1 MGTFSW
7 LKGLL
12 GHPTDSRTGASFDE
26 RLARA
31 AQAAIGLV
39 ELEGV
44 AVTPAVRRWLTQY
57 AQQQISQRELIA
69 KIEAEVAALMQHQ
82 G

>member
-1 MGTFSW
+1 MVGRARDTAASPRP
-7 LKGLL
+7 L
-12 GHPTDSRTGASFDE
+12 GSRAT
-26 RLARA
+26 
-31 AQAAIGLV
+31 QTAIGLV

-69 KIEAEVAALMQHQ
+69 KIEVEVAALIQRPSEKTRPACL
-82 G
+82 

>member
-1 MGTFSW
+1 MSSTAPDMAASP
-7 LKGLL
+7 LPL
-12 GHPTDSRTGASFDE
+12 GS
-26 RLARA
+26 RA
-31 AQAAIGLV
+31 AQATIGLV

-57 AQQQISQRELIA
+57 AQQRISQRELIA

>member
-1 MGTFSW
+1 MVGTARDMAATPRS
-7 LKGLL
+7 L
-12 GHPTDSRTGASFDE
+12 GS
-26 RLARA
+26 RA

-69 KIEAEVAALMQHQ
+69 KIEVEVAALMQRPSEKTRPACL
-82 G
+82 

>member
-1 MGTFSW
+1 MVGTARDMAATPRS
-7 LKGLL
+7 L
-12 GHPTDSRTGASFDE
+12 G
-26 RLARA
+26 ARA

>member
-1 MGTFSW
+1 MAGTAHAPSASPR
-7 LKGLL
+7 LL
-12 GHPTDSRTGASFDE
+12 GS
-26 RLARA
+26 RA

-57 AQQQISQRELIA
+57 AQQQISQRELIT
-69 KIEAEVAALMQHQ
+69 KIETKAVAA
-82 G
+82 

>member
-1 MGTFSW
+1 MSSTALDMAASPRP
-7 LKGLL
+7 L
-12 GHPTDSRTGASFDE
+12 GS
-26 RLARA
+26 RA
-31 AQAAIGLV
+31 AQTAIGLV

-69 KIEAEVAALMQHQ
+69 KIEAEVAALMQRPSEKTRPACL
-82 G
+82 

>member
-1 MGTFSW
+1 MVGRARDLSASPRP
-7 LKGLL
+7 L
-12 GHPTDSRTGASFDE
+12 GS
-26 RLARA
+26 RA
-31 AQAAIGLV
+31 AQTAIGLV

-69 KIEAEVAALMQHQ
+69 KIEAEVAALMQRPSEKTRPACL
-82 G
+82 

>member
-1 MGTFSW
+1 MVGTARDMAASPRP
-7 LKGLL
+7 L
-12 GHPTDSRTGASFDE
+12 GS
-26 RLARA
+26 RA

-57 AQQQISQRELIA
+57 AQQ
-69 KIEAEVAALMQHQ
+69 
-82 G
+82 

>member
-1 MGTFSW
+1 MSSTAPDMAASPRP
-7 LKGLL
+7 L
-12 GHPTDSRTGASFDE
+12 GS
-26 RLARA
+26 RA
-31 AQAAIGLV
+31 AQTAIGLV

-69 KIEAEVAALMQHQ
+69 KIEAEVAALMQQ
-82 G
+82 PSEKTRPACL

>member
-1 MGTFSW
+1 MAGTAHDPSASPR
-7 LKGLL
+7 LL
-12 GHPTDSRTGASFDE
+12 G
-26 RLARA
+26 LRA

-44 AVTPAVRRWLTQY
+44 AVAPAVRRWLTQY

-69 KIEAEVAALMQHQ
+69 KIEAEVAALMQWPSEKTRPACL
-82 G
+82 